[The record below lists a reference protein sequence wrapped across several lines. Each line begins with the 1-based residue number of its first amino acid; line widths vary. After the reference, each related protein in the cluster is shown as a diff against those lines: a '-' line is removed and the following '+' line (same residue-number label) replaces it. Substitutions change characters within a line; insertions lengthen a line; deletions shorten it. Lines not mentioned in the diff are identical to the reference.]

1 MGKNIS
7 AVDRFVNFESNINKL
22 FEVLKKADV
31 EEIVSYCM
39 DNEFY
44 INYPKSIDFE
54 CHDEES
60 KDFYSISSPAKEFD
74 RKLKDCKIT
83 ISSRVVGNFTVQAHI
98 LSALWI
104 NFIGH
109 KYDEKLSK
117 NSYGSRLNRI
127 NLENGCCTNQ
137 SKYNLEKN
145 TSFQPYFIPYKEWQS
160 SGLNSIEKSLEA
172 KKNVIVFSLDLKS
185 YYHNI
190 DAKIINNND
199 VGVELNDSEKI
210 FNSIIC
216 NLIDRWGGD
225 VTENYKSK
233 FNFNIKAG
241 LPIGLT
247 CSKIISNI
255 ILKILDDKIERNLKP
270 ISYGRYVDD
279 IFIVIDNKDFLNK
292 NDFLSFF
299 SDKIGIDNIDKLNDI
314 LNKYKTETDL
324 KVQDKK
330 IKTFF

>member
-7 AVDRFVNFESNINKL
+7 SVDRFVNFEINFESNINDL
-22 FEVLKKADV
+22 FEVLKNADV
-31 EEIVSYCM
+31 EEIVRYCI
-39 DNEFY
+39 DDEFY

-54 CHDEES
+54 CNDEES

-83 ISSRVVGNFTVQAHI
+83 ISSRIVGNFTVQAHI

-127 NLENGCCTNQ
+127 NLDNGCFADE

-172 KKNVIVFSLDLKS
+172 KNNVMVFSLDLKG

-190 DAKIINNND
+190 DAKIINNDDFNND
-199 VGVELNDSEKI
+199 VGVELNESEKL

-216 NLIDRWGGD
+216 NLISRWGD
-225 VTENYKSK
+225 AVTEKYKSK

-299 SDKIGIDNIDKLNDI
+299 RIKL
-314 LNKYKTETDL
+314 
-324 KVQDKK
+324 V
-330 IKTFF
+330 